1 MLITDTSISI
11 FKKNLL
17 VAPRFEP
24 TTFNLQNNILYL
36 SVAIW
41 KEHLRRHRDSKLQSS
56 KNILYLTVAFWDEA
70 LFFM

>member
-41 KEHLRRHRDSKLQSS
+41 KEHLRRHRE